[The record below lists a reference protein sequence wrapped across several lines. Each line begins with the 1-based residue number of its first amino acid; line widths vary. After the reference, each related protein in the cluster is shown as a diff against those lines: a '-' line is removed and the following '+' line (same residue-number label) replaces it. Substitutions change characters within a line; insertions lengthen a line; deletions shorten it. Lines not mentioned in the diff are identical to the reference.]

1 MLAARTLNMAAQP
14 GYWTAVGDI
23 GRPGKMASTTSLF
36 IDVLHAQMHDG
47 YLRHD
52 EYTFLINQ
60 V

>member
-1 MLAARTLNMAAQP
+1 MAAQP